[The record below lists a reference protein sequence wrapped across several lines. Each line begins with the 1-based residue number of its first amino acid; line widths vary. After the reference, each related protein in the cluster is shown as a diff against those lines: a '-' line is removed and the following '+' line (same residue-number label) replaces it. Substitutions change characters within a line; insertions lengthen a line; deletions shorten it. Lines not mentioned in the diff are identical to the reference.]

1 MKIKREN
8 DDVNKKLETMANKV
22 KSLES
27 IEKVEV
33 V

>member
-8 DDVNKKLETMANKV
+8 DDVNKKLESMANKV